1 MTVLELLPEL
11 KNKPEEYIKSVEKS
25 YNDYIDFSDIPVG
38 YRNEYRVNIIGKLEN
53 IMKNISTVVSDRYN
67 ILLNFNGY
75 KNTGYIAY
83 VIINE
88 YFKQIHLN
96 NDILENI
103 VYIDTNLLVEDYKRL
118 MNVNQLSQNTA
129 HSLNT
134 LLNSIETASMVI
146 WDKFSKL
153 ESTYDK
159 HKIYDILSIRKRN
172 NCCNIY
178 MIAGGTSNLSQ
189 VIGADIFDMMDVD
202 FGCDCSRI
210 NFEVPKKGMNLEC

>member
-1 MTVLELLPEL
+1 MAVLELLPEL

-38 YRNEYRVNIIGKLEN
+38 YRNEYRVNITGKLEN

-134 LLNSIETASMVI
+134 LLNSI
-146 WDKFSKL
+146 
-153 ESTYDK
+153 ST
-159 HKIYDILSIRKRN
+159 L
-172 NCCNIY
+172 
-178 MIAGGTSNLSQ
+178 
-189 VIGADIFDMMDVD
+189 
-202 FGCDCSRI
+202 
-210 NFEVPKKGMNLEC
+210 